1 MIRWHHRLA
10 PGNGKEQRNMVC
22 CSPWGCKES
31 DTTERLNNK
40 SCTVFAMSLLCEEAV
55 LYHVLSRVPLFVTPW
70 TVACQVPLSME
81 FSSQEYWSG
90 LSFPA
95 PGDLPHTG
103 IEPMSL
109 VSPALADRF
118 FTTAPPGKP

>member
-1 MIRWHHRLA
+1 MAEDEMIRWHHRLA

-81 FSSQEYWSG
+81 FSSKDTG
-90 LSFPA
+90 VDCHFLFKGIFPTQGSN
-95 PGDLPHTG
+95 PCL
-103 IEPMSL
+103 IC
-109 VSPALADRF
+109 VSCIAGGF
-118 FTTAPPGKP
+118 FTY

>member
-1 MIRWHHRLA
+1 MVTRLTVVT
-10 PGNGKEQRNMVC
+10 NSVYVC
-22 CSPWGCKES
+22 VCSVAQSCLTLCCPMDCK
-31 DTTERLNNK
+31 
-40 SCTVFAMSLLCEEAV
+40 
-55 LYHVLSRVPLFVTPW
+55 
-70 TVACQVPLSME
+70 VPLSME